1 MKKYSMETTVGI
13 FVVLG
18 LLCVG
23 YLTLKLGE
31 VSLFGDNSY
40 SLYARFTS
48 VSGLR
53 VGSPVEILGLEV
65 GRVERMTFDQAQQMA
80 LVEIKIKK
88 SVKVYSDAIAS
99 IKTAGLIGDKYVQID
114 PGGSGGLLKPGGTIT
129 DTSSPLDIEEL
140 ISKYAFG
147 NVGKD
152 KKGEEGNTK

>member
-31 VSLFGDNSY
+31 ISLFGDNSY

-53 VGSPVEILGLEV
+53 IGSPVEILGLEV
-65 GRVERMTFDQAQQMA
+65 GKVERMTFDQAQQMA
-80 LVEIKIKK
+80 
-88 SVKVYSDAIAS
+88 
-99 IKTAGLIGDKYVQID
+99 
-114 PGGSGGLLKPGGTIT
+114 
-129 DTSSPLDIEEL
+129 
-140 ISKYAFG
+140 
-147 NVGKD
+147 
-152 KKGEEGNTK
+152 

>member
-13 FVVLG
+13 FVLIG

-23 YLTLKLGE
+23 YMTVKLGE

-53 VGSPVEILGLEV
+53 VGSSVEILGLEV
-65 GRVERMTFDQAQQMA
+65 GRVERLTIDQEKQMA
-80 LVEIKIKK
+80 LVEMKIKK
-88 SVKVYSDAIAS
+88 GVKVYDDAIAS
-99 IKTAGLIGDKYVQID
+99 IKTSGLIGDKYIQID
-114 PGGSGGLLKPGGTIT
+114 PGGSDALLKPDGSIKETA
-129 DTSSPLDIEEL
+129 SPLDIEEL

-147 NVGKD
+147 DVSKN
-152 KKGEEGNTK
+152 KKGENENEK